1 MKVSIFKD
9 VWDNNSIYDHALDE
23 VLEGIRTG
31 QHKEHVHKI
40 RAIKDK
46 DARQKAKES
55 LFCFTVSGIFEGGK
69 HNKDLKEHSGFI
81 AIDIDAVPDL
91 DYARSVLYAD
101 PYVWAGFVSVSG
113 KGLCLIFRIDGNRHN
128 DAYVGID
135 RYIFNTYKYHTDRS
149 CRNVSRLRY
158 TSYDPDLYINKEAK
172 LFADYV
178 KPQPKSPLIKII
190 TSEDDFEYLIGEIES
205 RQVDITAD
213 YVTWVNIGIAIKG
226 KYGATGEN
234 YFHRISQFHPG
245 YDYND
250 CSGKYDSIPTGER
263 LPIDFV
269 FRLAKREGISPQSPK
284 TKHIIKAAA
293 WGKKSVDKRTPED
306 VAETLRQ
313 TDNIPPEVSIPV
325 IQQVYASTTPI
336 KTDETTSELVA
347 DYVRSNYPLKYNALT
362 LKYEKQGEPLS
373 DRDVNSIYLQ
383 TKAVYPEASKELVW
397 SIIDSNETAKYNPVQ
412 EFFKGAP
419 TRARGLIA
427 KLAACIQTPMN
438 AKMDGEPY
446 AEYFIKRWMVGAVAM
461 WHGEHS
467 PLMLIL
473 AGTQQNTGKTHFF
486 RNLLPK
492 DLQAYYAEAEL
503 TGDKDENLL
512 MCSKIMLMNDEM
524 SNKSKRDITVV
535 KQLCSKRTFT
545 LRKAYGRV
553 SEDFARVAALAGT
566 SNDLA
571 LLQDPTGNRRFIPIE
586 VQGIDHAGYNAIDKA
601 ELWGEAYAMWRNGFK
616 YELNGKDIAF
626 LNSET
631 LHFEQPTPEAEL
643 LAANFGLPEKASQ
656 GAYMTNTQIKVV
668 LERRSDQR
676 LSSKKLGEEL
686 RRLGFVQE
694 IVKADGKTQRVYR
707 VLLYD
712 NPPERVVADPQL
724 VTDAALY
731 AASVT
736 HNPAQS
742 GFVMPPKID
751 EAPF

>member
-1 MKVSIFKD
+1 MKVSIFNGAKD
-9 VWDNNSIYDHALDE
+9 KTPIYEESL
-23 VLEGIRTG
+23 VKMLEGIRTG
-31 QHKEHVHKI
+31 VHAKHVEKI
-40 RAIKDK
+40 RKISDK
-46 DARQKAKES
+46 KTRQTAKES
-55 LFCFTVSGIFEGGK
+55 LPSFTVSGTFEKGEAKG
-69 HNKDLKEHSGFI
+69 LLEHSNFI
-81 AIDIDAVPDL
+81 ALDIDGLEDL
-91 DYARSVLYAD
+91 DTARAVLYAD
-101 PYVWAGFVSVSG
+101 RYVYAGFVSVSG
-113 KGLCLIFRIDGNRHN
+113 RGLCLIVRIEGSRHR
-128 DAYVGID
+128 DAYDALEKHFWTNYKV
-135 RYIFNTYKYHTDRS
+135 NTDPS
-149 CRNVSRLRY
+149 CKDVSRLRY
-158 TSYDPDLYINKEAK
+158 TSHDPDLYFNEDAPTFKEYLPK
-172 LFADYV
+172 E
-178 KPQPKSPLIKII
+178 KPKRITPII
-190 TSEDDFEYLIGEIES
+190 TGEHDLEYLLSEIES
-205 RQVDITAD
+205 RRIDLTVD
-213 YVTWVNIGIAIKG
+213 YKTWVKIGMAIKSHLG
-226 KYGATGEN
+226 DFGEN
-234 YFHRISQFHPG
+234 AFHRVSQFHPD
-245 YDYND
+245 YDYNE
-250 CSGKYDSIPTGER
+250 CSKKYGVLPSDSQIKIAT
-263 LPIDFV
+263 LFWH
-269 FRLAKREGISPQSPK
+269 AKDAGVPPQSPK
-284 TKHIIKAAA
+284 TKHIIKAAV

-313 TDNIPPEVSIPV
+313 TDSIPPEVSLPV
-325 IQQVYASTTPI
+325 IQQVYASATPI

-362 LKYEKQGEPLS
+362 LKYEKEGQPLS

-397 SIIDSNETAKYNPVQ
+397 SIIDSNETAKYSPVQ

-419 TRARGLIA
+419 TKGRGLIA

-438 AKMDGEPY
+438 AKLDGEPY

-492 DLQAYYAEAEL
+492 ELQSYYAEAEL

-512 MCSKIMLMNDEM
+512 MCSKIILMNDEM

-566 SNDLA
+566 SNDLS

-586 VQGIDHAGYNAIDKA
+586 VHGINHAGFNAIDKA
-601 ELWGEAYAMWRNGFK
+601 ELWGEAYALWRNGYK
-616 YELNGKDIAF
+616 YELDSKGIAF

-643 LAANFGLPEKASQ
+643 LAANLGLPDRASQ
-656 GAYMTNTQIKVV
+656 GSYMTNTQIKVV

-686 RRLGFVQE
+686 RRMGFVQE

-707 VLLYD
+707 VLLYESPLD
-712 NPPERVVADPQL
+712 RVVADPKV
-724 VTDAALY
+724 VTDAAKY
-731 AASVT
+731 AAPVT
-736 HNPAQS
+736 HAPAQT
-742 GFVMPPKID
+742 GFAMPPKVD